1 MFCLLISEKTGK
13 HFISFSGR
21 KAVNKSLIWQIE
33 ISFKWRILLPTMLC
47 LITVST
53 LSLAFSL
60 WKSEA
65 SYHQKNPHSINFT
78 TIFDVRSDDNKENLQ
93 NKIRNRRPHMS
104 FILGILSNSILVFLI
119 LLFDVF
125 VLRLCVLLSKLAADY
140 LGAHPREALSLSLSA
155 NWMYSCRERLCIV
168 TERFFWLECWVCFRW
183 PYSWFSTKTSLSL
196 AGNNLTF
203 VLQVLLLVSGSLKE
217 YK

>member
-1 MFCLLISEKTGK
+1 
-13 HFISFSGR
+13 
-21 KAVNKSLIWQIE
+21 
-33 ISFKWRILLPTMLC
+33 MLC

-65 SYHQKNPHSINFT
+65 SYRQKNPHLIDFT
-78 TIFDVRSDDNKENLQ
+78 NIFDVRSDDNKENLQ
-93 NKIRNRRPHMS
+93 NKIRNRRPQMS

-140 LGAHPREALSLSLSA
+140 FRGSSTWGSLSLSLSA

-203 VLQVLLLVSGSLKE
+203 VLQVLFLVSGSL
-217 YK
+217 